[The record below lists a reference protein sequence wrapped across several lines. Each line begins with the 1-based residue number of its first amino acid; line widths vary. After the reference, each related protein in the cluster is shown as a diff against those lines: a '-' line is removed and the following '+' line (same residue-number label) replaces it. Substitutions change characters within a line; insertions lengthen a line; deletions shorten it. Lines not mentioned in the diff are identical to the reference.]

1 MKENMSK
8 CKITTIGMDFFEW
21 HKGVKFVV
29 ELIPNDLKFER
40 KNCFDVHSVT
50 KFRKF
55 VFLKKIALA
64 ILVENFTETPYNCY
78 EFGKKNEKG
87 NEKPQSCAKC
97 DKKCGQNIKLISCV
111 GPILNGIILVNP
123 ETLSSQ

>member
-1 MKENMSK
+1 MTQRCEICCGIDPKWLEIWKEKLFWCSQ
-8 CKITTIGMDFFEW
+8 CDKISEICFF
-21 HKGVKFVV
+21 
-29 ELIPNDLKFER
+29 
-40 KNCFDVHSVT
+40 
-50 KFRKF
+50 
-55 VFLKKIALA
+55 KKVALA

-87 NEKPQSCAKC
+87 NEKPHSCAKC
-97 DKKCGQNIKLISCV
+97 DKKRGQDIKLISCV